1 MLGAAIYTV
10 YSPRHGTVHYV
21 LFAVLPAA
29 FAATVALALLDTIV
43 ARGRNSARKRAALAG
58 ALVLA
63 SLLATSAFTRPWYPY
78 VGAISNYYYG
88 SRDPVDGLLKRYL
101 RPGDRLA
108 IWGWRAK
115 YYVDTYTLLGTRD
128 SIAQYH
134 VSRDFNPY
142 LDYFRARYVSDFEK
156 NRPLGFL
163 DAGDESFGFGNKGFG
178 YEMFPALAAIVR
190 RDYRLAGT
198 ERGMRFFVRRDGVSA
213 RR

>member
-1 MLGAAIYTV
+1 M
-10 YSPRHGTVHYV
+10 
-21 LFAVLPAA
+21 
-29 FAATVALALLDTIV
+29 
-43 ARGRNSARKRAALAG
+43 
-58 ALVLA
+58 
-63 SLLATSAFTRPWYPY
+63 
-78 VGAISNYYYG
+78 
-88 SRDPVDGLLKRYL
+88 
-101 RPGDRLA
+101 
-108 IWGWRAK
+108 
-115 YYVDTYTLLGTRD
+115 
-128 SIAQYH
+128 
-134 VSRDFNPY
+134 SRDFNPY